1 MPDAMMYYQDHYVML
16 SPMMEQEFLTVVELR
31 QKLSQLLGTMQDQLP
46 RDLQK
51 FDQIE
56 AQIDCLIDTACELEV
71 EGEGTWQWYVVRLD
85 K

>member
-16 SPMMEQEFLTVVELR
+16 SPNMEQEFLTLPQLR
-31 QKLSQLLGTMQDQLP
+31 QKLEHLLTGMQDQLP

-51 FDQIE
+51 FDRLE
-56 AQIDCLIDTACELEV
+56 AQVDCLIDTACELEV
-71 EGEGTWQWYVVRLD
+71 EGQGTWQWYAVRLD